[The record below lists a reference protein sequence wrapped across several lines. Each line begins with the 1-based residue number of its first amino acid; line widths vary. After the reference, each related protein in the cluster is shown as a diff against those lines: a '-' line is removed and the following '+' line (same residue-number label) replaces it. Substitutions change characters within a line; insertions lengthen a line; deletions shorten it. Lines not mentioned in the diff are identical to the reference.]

1 MFVRVYVHLCVREC
15 VREIQSTD
23 LGNCALK
30 LVIRES
36 VCTRA
41 RVCVYVY
48 VKERQMGG
56 VRNSYKETEVSV

>member
-1 MFVRVYVHLCVREC
+1 MFVRVYAHLCVREC

-41 RVCVYVY
+41 RVCVF

-56 VRNSYKETEVSV
+56 VRNSYKETEVSE